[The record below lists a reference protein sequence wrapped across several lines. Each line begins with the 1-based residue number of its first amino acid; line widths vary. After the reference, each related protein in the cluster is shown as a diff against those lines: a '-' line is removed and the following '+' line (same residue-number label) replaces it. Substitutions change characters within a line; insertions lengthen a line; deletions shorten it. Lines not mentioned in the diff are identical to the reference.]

1 MPQKSLP
8 SDPLGTAKDGLV
20 FREPEITDGS
30 AVHALIR
37 ACPPLDVN
45 SVYNYLLL
53 CAHHARTCVV
63 VEKDGEVA
71 AYVSGYIKPDD
82 PEVFFVWQ
90 VAVGEAARGRGV
102 GKRMLHHLVERPH
115 CQGIRYMETTIT
127 PDNQASW
134 ALFRS
139 FARDRDAKCEDRV
152 LFSSEHF
159 GADGHEPEHVL
170 RIGPF

>member
-8 SDPLGTAKDGLV
+8 SDPLGKAGDGLI
-20 FREPEITDGS
+20 FREPRIEDGAS
-30 AVHALIR
+30 VHALIQ

-53 CAHHARTCVV
+53 CAHFERTCVV
-63 VEKDGEVA
+63 VENEGEIA

-90 VAVGEAARGRGV
+90 VAVGKAGRGRGL
-102 GKRMLHHLVERPH
+102 GKRMLHHLVERH
-115 CQGIRYMETTIT
+115 YCQATRYMETTIT
-127 PDNQASW
+127 PDNDASW

-139 FARDRDAKCEDRV
+139 FARDRDAPCQDRV
-152 LFSSEHF
+152 LFASEHF
-159 GADGHEPEHVL
+159 GTEGHAPEHLL